1 MAQNFDLF
9 GDVVRERR
17 GVPGRPSHEPTS
29 QNRNKII
36 LLFALG
42 WTKDRIAAALQLS
55 MPTFRK
61 HYFSEIKHAD
71 DALLRVKARH
81 VEVLFAQAQ
90 SGNVGAL
97 KEFGRI
103 LDRVDMDLLSDTV
116 SNRGAVD
123 EPPSTQRLGK
133 KDQRLED
140 AAGVTGM
147 YAPPAAPQRVN

>member
-1 MAQNFDLF
+1 MTEVFDLF
-9 GDVVRERR
+9 GERVRERR
-17 GVPGRPSHEPTS
+17 GQAGRPSHEPTRE
-29 QNRNKII
+29 NRNKIM

-61 HYFSEIKHAD
+61 HYFSEIKNAD

-97 KEFGRI
+97 KEFARY

-116 SNRGAVD
+116 SNRRSND
-123 EPPSTQRLGK
+123 EVPAPRLGK
-133 KDQRLED
+133 KEQRIED
-140 AAGVTGM
+140 AARIKGM
-147 YAPPAAPQRVN
+147 YAPPAGPQRVN

>member
-9 GDVVRERR
+9 GVPVRERR
-17 GVPGRPSHEPTS
+17 NAAGRRSHEPTDE
-29 QNRNKII
+29 NRNKIM

-42 WTKDRIAAALQLS
+42 WTKDRIAAALKLS

-61 HYFSEIKHAD
+61 YYFSEIKQAG

-97 KEFGRI
+97 REFGRM
-103 LDRVDMDLLSDTV
+103 LDRVDMDLLSDNV
-116 SNRGAVD
+116 SNRVAVD
-123 EPPSTQRLGK
+123 ETPSPRLGK

-147 YAPPAAPQRVN
+147 YAPPAGPARVN